1 MTTLT
6 ETPNEWADLDIDSVR
21 PAERLREQ
29 KVQPVP
35 AAIIKLAQRA
45 RDGVP
50 HPTREG
56 EKVYTLEYDMPLK
69 RAKEFQ
75 RHMKNAGLHVTPAA
89 TISCHITPPDA
100 EGDETPVTVRWRASN
115 RKGPRAEGS

>member
-1 MTTLT
+1 MTSLN
-6 ETPNEWADLDIDSVR
+6 ETSEWEDLDIESAR

-29 KVQPVP
+29 RVQPVP
-35 AAIIKLAQRA
+35 AAIVRLAQKA

-50 HPTREG
+50 HATREG
-56 EKVYTLEYDMPLK
+56 EKVHVLEYGMPLK

-75 RHMKNAGLHVTPAA
+75 RHMKNAGLHVTPVA
-89 TISCHITPPDA
+89 TISCHIEPPDA

-115 RKGPRAEGS
+115 RKGAKPA